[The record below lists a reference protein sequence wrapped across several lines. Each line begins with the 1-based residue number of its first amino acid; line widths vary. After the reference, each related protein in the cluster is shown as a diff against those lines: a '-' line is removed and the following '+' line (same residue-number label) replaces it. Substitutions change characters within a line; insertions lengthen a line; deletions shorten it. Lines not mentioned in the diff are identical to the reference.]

1 MPIPKAF
8 ASSLSWK
15 QGKFSLEG
23 YTPAKMA
30 AGADAPKA
38 HFPYSPT
45 ILFVLL
51 KCFLSL
57 LLVCMMFLLYFCN
70 WLECV
75 QAF

>member
-1 MPIPKAF
+1 MMVRRCVVIKDYGAH
-8 ASSLSWK
+8 SWK

-45 ILFVLL
+45 IFFVLL
-51 KCFLSL
+51 KCFLPL
-57 LLVCMMFLLYFCN
+57 LFVCIMFYPIFAT
-70 WLECV
+70 V
-75 QAF
+75 

>member
-15 QGKFSLEG
+15 QGKFSLED

-30 AGADAPKA
+30 AGADATKA

-45 ILFVLL
+45 IFFVLL

-57 LLVCMMFLLYFCN
+57 LFVYIMFYPIFATC
-70 WLECV
+70 
-75 QAF
+75 

>member
-45 ILFVLL
+45 IF
-51 KCFLSL
+51 
-57 LLVCMMFLLYFCN
+57 FC
-70 WLECV
+70 
-75 QAF
+75 AA

>member
-45 ILFVLL
+45 IFLCCLNASCPFFLFV
-51 KCFLSL
+51 
-57 LLVCMMFLLYFCN
+57 
-70 WLECV
+70 
-75 QAF
+75 